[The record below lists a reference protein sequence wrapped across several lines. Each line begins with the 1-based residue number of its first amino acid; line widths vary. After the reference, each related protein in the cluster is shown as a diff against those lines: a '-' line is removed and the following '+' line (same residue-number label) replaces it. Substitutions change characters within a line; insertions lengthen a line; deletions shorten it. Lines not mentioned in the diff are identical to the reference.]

1 MNLKK
6 IGFQY
11 SKNILL
17 SSMIVGLGGCSTF
30 ASFDQQQNQMN
41 KHIIQNATTI
51 PTNNSKDNT
60 EIKKQKLEEEQLQKD
75 LIQKEKE
82 IQELNTSY
90 NKKEERFNFKVKN
103 APIDAVLTALVNGS
117 SYSLVLPEKLTG
129 NVSFD
134 LKNVTAFDVLQL
146 LKNVYNYD
154 YSIQDKTI
162 IVYPNGIMT
171 KIFTI
176 NHLIGTRDGQSEIKV
191 KSSSLSGGSSNT
203 TQTTANGVMN
213 IPQPS
218 NQAGSTT
225 AEIITKQKNDF
236 WQNLSKVLTIMVGNK
251 NDSMVIV
258 SPETNTVVIKAMPS
272 KVIEV
277 EKYLEKIQAIVNRQV
292 VIEAKIVEV
301 QLSNGLQTGI
311 NWAAFQNNPNSR
323 LAMGFTGA
331 NTSLSNNGPLN
342 ITGDNNISATPGS
355 SLGVGNL
362 ANGANGLFSLAFQ
375 TGNFASLL
383 NFLQT
388 QGNIEVLSSPRIATL
403 NNQKAL
409 LKVGTDQYFV
419 TNVTTTSTTT
429 SAGTTSTPSVTTQPF
444 FSGIALDIT
453 PEISKDGM
461 VTMDVHPYISSVSTV
476 TQNLDLGS
484 LGKIVLPLA
493 SSDISETDSVV
504 RVENDQIVAI
514 GGLMKELSSK
524 TKNQLPGLGDTPV
537 VGEAFKNRNDNY
549 QKYELVIL
557 LKAKII
563 KTQDDWNYD
572 LNKIKKQLLNFDQ
585 PNKDIVIDN
594 EKNQK
599 IGK

>member
-1 MNLKK
+1 MNLHQKY
-6 IGFQY
+6 GFKY
-11 SKNILL
+11 SKVILL
-17 SSMIVGLGGCSTF
+17 SSMIAGLGGCSTF
-30 ASFDQQQNQMN
+30 ASFQKQQNQMQE
-41 KHIIQNATTI
+41 HIIQNATHTSVQ
-51 PTNNSKDNT
+51 NNNEQILEQQQKEET
-60 EIKKQKLEEEQLQKD
+60 VLKKA

-103 APIDAVLTALVNGS
+103 APIEAVLSALVNGS

-162 IVYPNGIMT
+162 IVYPNGVMT

-191 KSSSLSGGSSNT
+191 KSSSLSGGASNS
-203 TQTTANGVMN
+203 TQATANGITN

-218 NQAGSTT
+218 NQAGATT

-251 NDSMVIV
+251 DGDMVIV
-258 SPETNTVVIKAMPS
+258 SPETNTVVVKAMPS
-272 KVIEV
+272 KIIEV
-277 EKYLEKIQAIVNRQV
+277 EKYLQKIQAIVNRQV

-301 QLSNGLQTGI
+301 QLNNGLQTGI

-323 LAMGFTGA
+323 LSLGFTGA
-331 NTSLSNNGPLN
+331 NTSLSNSGPLN
-342 ITGDNNISATPGS
+342 ITGANNISATPGS
-355 SLGVGNL
+355 ALGIGNL
-362 ANGANGLFSLAFQ
+362 ANNANGLFSLAFQ

-388 QGNIEVLSSPRIATL
+388 QGNVEVLSSPRIATL

-461 VTMDVHPYISSVSTV
+461 VTMDVHPYISKVSTV

-514 GGLMKELSSK
+514 GGLMKEMSSK

-537 VGEAFKNRNDNY
+537 VGEAFKNRDNSY
-549 QKYELVIL
+549 EKYELVIL

-572 LNKIKKQLLNFDQ
+572 LDKIKKQLLDFDQ
-585 PNKDIVIDN
+585 PNKDIVVN
-594 EKNQK
+594 SEQNQK
-599 IGK
+599 IEK